1 MPSRSPSRP
10 TSDEERQSGHALPC
24 YGADNQPAFA
34 AALSTDVASGLS
46 RFLGPV
52 FTQLGSGTDNGCRPQ
67 SCLKADISPTPAAG
81 CSSSISKVIGEVDN
95 LH

>member
-52 FTQLGSGTDNGCRPQ
+52 FTHLRHIPNRRNGSGSRLKPTWWHQLRP
-67 SCLKADISPTPAAG
+67 T
-81 CSSSISKVIGEVDN
+81 
-95 LH
+95 